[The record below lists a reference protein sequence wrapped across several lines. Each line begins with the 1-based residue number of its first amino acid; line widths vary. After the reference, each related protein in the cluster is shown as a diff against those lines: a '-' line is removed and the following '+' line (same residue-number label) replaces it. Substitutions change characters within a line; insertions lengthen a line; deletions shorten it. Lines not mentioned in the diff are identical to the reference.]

1 MIVFFSFSKLHYV
14 FRLFRICLLS
24 DYGACVLWV
33 RLGNYLLPA
42 PSYHGP
48 RNAIEMPSQG
58 SLPSLRPHRQYF
70 DGIMCQ
76 NTGRVTTLL
85 SNGLPH
91 SPQRVRMFCVS
102 HRCRCMVYVFVTS
115 IRSATTHPCPNIST
129 LAGEFVV
136 PSVRRFGCSASSTP
150 NCVHENKALVYV
162 TDNVMCWNGWEK
174 DIPPMRR
181 VQRIFL
187 VGNLFECSPHCSLFF
202 VLRIN

>member
-1 MIVFFSFSKLHYV
+1 M
-14 FRLFRICLLS
+14 
-24 DYGACVLWV
+24 
-33 RLGNYLLPA
+33 
-42 PSYHGP
+42 
-48 RNAIEMPSQG
+48 
-58 SLPSLRPHRQYF
+58 
-70 DGIMCQ
+70 
-76 NTGRVTTLL
+76 TTLL

-129 LAGEFVV
+129 LAGEFFV
-136 PSVRRFGCSASSTP
+136 PSVGRFGCSASSTP

-202 VLRIN
+202 VLRINWYSDGSPNRIQRHTHLGHAKISHMHTHTHTFMQIYVRKDKQKWTHDAKD